1 MRVLVTG
8 AQGLVAR
15 ALLRSAPADIQTIPA
30 AREDLDIT
38 DPSALGRFVDDSRP
52 DLIVNTAAYTAVD
65 RAENEPEAA
74 RQVNEFGA
82 RDVAMAA
89 KRHGIRLIHLST
101 NFVFDGLADQP
112 YAHDAQTAPVNVYG
126 RTKLAG
132 EAAVVSILAGSAI
145 VLRTAWIY
153 GAGGSNFLLTMLTL
167 MRERRPI
174 RVIADQFGTP
184 TAAASVAEA
193 IWAFARLPAAS
204 GIYHWTNA
212 GEASWYEFATAIA
225 EDAAALGLIPFPPD
239 LAPAATADFPE
250 LAPRPRY
257 AVLDLSSTIETIGL
271 SPEHWRSRL
280 AAELREPSY
289 A

>member
-38 DPSALGRFVDDSRP
+38 NAAALGRFIDDSRP

-65 RAENEPEAA
+65 QAENEPEAA

-82 RDVAMAA
+82 REVAMAA
-89 KRHGIRLIHLST
+89 RRHGIRLIHIST

-112 YAHDAQTAPVNVYG
+112 YSHAAQTAPVNVYG

-132 EAAVVSILAGSAI
+132 EDAVVSTLADSAI
-145 VLRTAWIY
+145 ILRTAWVY
-153 GAGGSNFLLTMLTL
+153 GASGSNFLLTMLSL

-174 RVIADQFGTP
+174 RVVADQFGTP

-257 AVLDLSSTIETIGL
+257 AVLDLSSTIDTVGL
-271 SPEHWRSRL
+271 SPENWRSRL